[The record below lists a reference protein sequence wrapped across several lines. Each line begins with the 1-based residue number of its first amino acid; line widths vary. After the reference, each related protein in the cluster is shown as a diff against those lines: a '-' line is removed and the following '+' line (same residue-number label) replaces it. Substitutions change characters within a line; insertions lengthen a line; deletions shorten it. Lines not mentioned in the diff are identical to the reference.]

1 MAYLLDTHTLLWLL
15 FEPKKLST
23 DVTTILKN
31 RRNKA
36 FVSLVTFWEIA
47 TKLKIGKLS
56 LSGLTIVDIKKE
68 CKKLGFKILPISFE
82 DIQEY
87 LSLPLFK
94 NHRDPFDRMLIASSI
109 QKELTLI
116 SCDTKLSQYS
126 NTKLTFLW

>member
-1 MAYLLDTHTLLWLL
+1 MIHTLLWLL

>member
-1 MAYLLDTHTLLWLL
+1 MIHTHFFGFYSNLKN
-15 FEPKKLST
+15 FPQ
-23 DVTTILKN
+23 LKN